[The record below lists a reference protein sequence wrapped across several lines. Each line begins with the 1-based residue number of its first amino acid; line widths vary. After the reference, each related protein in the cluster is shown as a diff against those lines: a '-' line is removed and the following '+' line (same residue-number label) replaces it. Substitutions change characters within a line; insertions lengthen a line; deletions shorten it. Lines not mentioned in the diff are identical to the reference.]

1 MRIEG
6 SGIIPA
12 ARRVAIT
19 FDGEVISGYEGE
31 SLAACLTAGGKL
43 ALRHS
48 KMGQARGVFC
58 GMGVCSEC
66 LVTVDGRQ
74 NQRACMTSLG
84 AEMIVETQS
93 QPGADPGIDPPYPV
107 PQGNVPEHSVE
118 VLVVGAGPAGLQ
130 AARAA
135 ATAGAQVIIVDER
148 PAPGGQYFKQLSKTH
163 AFRNEAAMDSQFRAG
178 RDLIAKVEDL
188 GVRIL
193 RQALVWGAFAAD
205 EIGVVADGKAMVIRP
220 KQLILATGAYEKG
233 VPLPGWTLPGYM
245 TTGAVQTLIRAYRV
259 APGRRVLVAGN
270 GPLNFQVARELVEA
284 GVEVAALVESAPR
297 PGPAQASA
305 VLTALRHS
313 PDLMRDGLTY
323 LWRLRR
329 ASVPILYGHAIVE
342 ARGSDGVESVVV
354 APIGPTGEPSAEG
367 RREFNVDAVSVGYG
381 FMPSNDISRPLGC
394 RHCYDA
400 DSGSLVAELSA
411 DYETSVPGVF
421 VAGDCGGMGGSRVAM
436 EQGFLAGCKAAGN
449 LGKALPDHIISERDR
464 RRRRLVS
471 HEHFQKAIWTVF
483 RGPTLTDQLAR
494 DDTVVCRCEEVTLAT
509 LRQTVKD
516 GSESVGNLKHQ
527 TRAGMGPCQGR
538 YCGALMARMVDSHV
552 GSATSELSFFAPQP
566 PIKPVPIGVIAR
578 ANAGLQ
584 GLVATTEPF
593 DEPANQP
600 GTIEDK
606 TLETDVLVIGG
617 GVLGCTAAYYLARE
631 GIETILVEK
640 NDINAHASGRN
651 AGTLHAQLQQSQA
664 RHPDSAWGKSF
675 DDALPLYLEAGR
687 TWKALSEE
695 LDCDIELKFCGGL
708 MVAETEDDIEF
719 LENKVRRERARGLE
733 SVYLTAAELRDF
745 APYLSE
751 RILGAE
757 FCPHEGRLNPIRATP
772 ALARGAKAAGARI
785 LRRTEIHNLE
795 AVDKGFVATTNRGP
809 IRCARVVNAAGPWA
823 AHIAAMVGVHFPLSP
838 SPIQSVA
845 TVAAA
850 PFVRHMVL
858 HAHRRLSMKQTS
870 NGNVIVGG
878 GWPAFWE
885 KGMEQ
890 PRLLRASIEGN
901 LWVASSVVPALRQL
915 KLLRGW
921 TGMNLLIDGK
931 PLLGEVPGRLGF
943 FNAVTSTG
951 YTLGSVSGRLIAE
964 QMSGRNLSYDITP
977 FSIERFDYM

>member
-6 SGIIPA
+6 SGIVPA
-12 ARRVAIT
+12 ARKVDIT
-19 FDGEVISGYEGE
+19 FDGDVVSGYEGE
-31 SLAACLTAGGKL
+31 SLAACLTAAGKL
-43 ALRHS
+43 ALRRTKS
-48 KMGQARGVFC
+48 GQARGVFC

-74 NQRACMTSLG
+74 NQRACMTALG

-93 QPGADPGIDPPYPV
+93 RPGADPGVDPPYPA
-107 PQGNVPEHSVE
+107 PDGDVPEHSVE

-135 ATAGAQVIIVDER
+135 AAAGAQVTIVDER
-148 PAPGGQYFKQLSKTH
+148 PMPGGQYFKQLSKTH
-163 AFRNEAAMDSQFRAG
+163 AFRDDAAMDRQFRAG
-178 RDLIAKVEDL
+178 RDLIAAVEEL
-188 GVRIL
+188 GVRIV

-205 EIGVVADGKAMVIRP
+205 EIGVVADGEAMVLRP

-270 GPLNFQVARELVEA
+270 GPLNFQVAKELVEA
-284 GVEVAALVESAPR
+284 GVEVAALVEAAPR
-297 PGPAQASA
+297 PGPTQVQAA
-305 VLTALRHS
+305 LTALRHS
-313 PDLMRDGLTY
+313 PDLMRDGLAY

-329 ASVPILYGHAIVE
+329 AGVPVLYGHAIVE

-394 RHCYDA
+394 RHRYDP
-400 DSGSLVAELSA
+400 DSGSLIAELSA
-411 DYETSVPGVF
+411 DCETSVPGVF

-436 EQGFLAGCKAAGN
+436 EQGFIAGCKAAGN
-449 LGKALPDHIISERDR
+449 LGKALPDQLAAERDR

-471 HEHFQKAIWTVF
+471 HGHFQKAIWTVF
-483 RGPTLTDQLAR
+483 RAPSLTDQLAR
-494 DDTVVCRCEEVTLAT
+494 DDTLVCRCEEVTLAT
-509 LRQTVKD
+509 LRRTVD
-516 GSESVGNLKHQ
+516 GDSESVGNLKHQ

-538 YCGALMARMVDSHV
+538 YCGALMARMVDSRH
-552 GSATSELSFFAPQP
+552 GSTTGEFSFFAPRP
-566 PIKPVPIGVIAR
+566 PIKPVPIGIIAR
-578 ANAGLQ
+578 SNAGLQ
-584 GLVATTEPF
+584 GLVATAAPF
-593 DEPANQP
+593 DEPANRP
-600 GTIEDK
+600 RTAEGE

-617 GVLGCTAAYYLARE
+617 GVLGCAVAYYLARA
-631 GIETILVEK
+631 GVETILVEK

-664 RHPDSAWGKSF
+664 RHPDPAWGKSF

-695 LDCDIELKFCGGL
+695 LDCDIELKFSGGL
-708 MVAETEDDIEF
+708 MVAETDDDIGF
-719 LENKVRRERARGLE
+719 LQNKVRRERARGLE

-751 RILGAE
+751 NILGAE

-772 ALARGAKAAGARI
+772 ALGRGAKAAGARI
-785 LRRTEIHNLE
+785 LRRTEIHDLE
-795 AVDKGFVATTNRGP
+795 AVGKGFMVATSRGP
-809 IRCARVVNAAGPWA
+809 IRCKRVVNAAGPWA
-823 AHIAAMVGVHFPLSP
+823 AHIAAMVGVRFPLSP

-845 TVAAA
+845 TEAAA

-858 HAHRRLSMKQTS
+858 HAHRRLSMKQTA
-870 NGNVIVGG
+870 NGNVIIGG

-885 KGMEQ
+885 KGMDQ

-921 TGMNLLIDGK
+921 TGINLLVDGK
-931 PLLGEVPGRLGF
+931 PLLGEVPGRPGF

-951 YTLGSVSGRLIAE
+951 YTLGPVTARLIAE
-964 QMSGRNLSYDITP
+964 QMTGRNPSYDITP